1 MTNELLNWQI
11 SMCQAGELTNEL
23 QMFDVVWFFSSG
35 SAFGN
40 QSEDGRY
47 RAAIGLC
54 LRVIVW
60 ARREAPRLSAW
71 IISLLLGLVTGC
83 LIDQRRQLAAPQLS
97 NEHKTISQ
105 FIIIAF
111 VCRLCVRPTLLETRA
126 KLFITCDKQT
136 LNFDHHIPSSIAET
150 RNNTSFDN

>member
-1 MTNELLNWQI
+1 MNELLNWQI
-11 SMCQAGELTNEL
+11 SRCQAGELTNEL
-23 QMFDVVWFFSSG
+23 QMFDVVWFFSGG

-40 QSEDGRY
+40 QSEDGGY

-60 ARREAPRLSAW
+60 ACREAPRLIAW

-83 LIDQRRQLAAPQLS
+83 LIDRRRQLAALCTTALQLS

-111 VCRLCVRPTLLETRA
+111 VWAANVC
-126 KLFITCDKQT
+126 
-136 LNFDHHIPSSIAET
+136 
-150 RNNTSFDN
+150 